1 MHVNDILTAMRQR
14 MFTPELTNSLLAA
27 YWKELEEEEE
37 EDEIEFQRS
46 HRILEE
52 KLTPVQKDIL
62 RDMEVLCA
70 KNVDYALEFAFH
82 RGVYISF
89 EKLFVEN
96 TEKHPFTELVCSKIL
111 HNPEMQ
117 TLFPYAST
125 RDQFNQC
132 ASLLEEQLEKEWR
145 EHITTIYCGWDDRL
159 YAVLRH
165 GFYLGYRYGLYIM
178 DQVRPVGSM
187 GDMAGKILL
196 TEHELAFTLTGEERE
211 RRQAILARRRAHR
224 ENASAEEQE
233 TASPSSPAT

>member
-27 YWKELEEEEE
+27 YWKELEEEE

-89 EKLFVEN
+89 EQLF
-96 TEKHPFTELVCSKIL
+96 EKHGEAPL
-111 HNPEMQ
+111 HG
-117 TLFPYAST
+117 TG
-125 RDQFNQC
+125 
-132 ASLLEEQLEKEWR
+132 LLQNSPQPGNANAVSICQHQR
-145 EHITTIYCGWDDRL
+145 SIQPVRL
-159 YAVLRH
+159 PLGRAV
-165 GFYLGYRYGLYIM
+165 GKG
-178 DQVRPVGSM
+178 
-187 GDMAGKILL
+187 MAGARHHHLL
-196 TEHELAFTLTGEERE
+196 RLG
-211 RRQAILARRRAHR
+211 
-224 ENASAEEQE
+224 
-233 TASPSSPAT
+233 

>member
-1 MHVNDILTAMRQR
+1 MNETEILDAMRQR

-27 YWKELEEEEE
+27 YWKELEEEDE

-89 EKLFVEN
+89 EQLFVEN

-111 HNPEMQ
+111 HNPEKQ

-132 ASLLEEQLEKEWR
+132 ASLLEEHWKR
-145 EHITTIYCGWDDRL
+145 NGGSTSPPFT
-159 YAVLRH
+159 AV
-165 GFYLGYRYGLYIM
+165 GMTGCM
-178 DQVRPVGSM
+178 QSCAM
-187 GDMAGKILL
+187 
-196 TEHELAFTLTGEERE
+196 AFTWGI
-211 RRQAILARRRAHR
+211 A
-224 ENASAEEQE
+224 
-233 TASPSSPAT
+233 TACTSWIK

>member
-89 EKLFVEN
+89 EQLFVEN

-145 EHITTIYCGWDDRL
+145 EHVT
-159 YAVLRH
+159 
-165 GFYLGYRYGLYIM
+165 
-178 DQVRPVGSM
+178 
-187 GDMAGKILL
+187 
-196 TEHELAFTLTGEERE
+196 
-211 RRQAILARRRAHR
+211 
-224 ENASAEEQE
+224 NN
-233 TASPSSPAT
+233 